1 MPTFADLLCV
11 AETDDAA
18 RHVDLYPDFMQG
30 RTVYGG
36 LLGALCVRSMR
47 RHVSEDRPLRSLM
60 IALAGPVGEGSAEL
74 DSAVLRVGRA
84 LTQVRAHIL
93 QRGSIAVTAL
103 ASFGGRRPSSLE
115 HEAQEA
121 TPRVAVAELAEF
133 PYAEGLA
140 PAFSQHFEYRWPD
153 DAMPYSG
160 RGTGIT
166 EGWLRFR
173 SPIPA
178 AEPFL
183 VALGDAWPAPA
194 MPMLDQLEAV
204 STVTW
209 SLELMPRPDYQSAD
223 GWWSARARLE
233 RAEDG
238 YTNQETR
245 YWDERGRL
253 ALISRQVV
261 AVYGS

>member
-1 MPTFADLLCV
+1 MPTFADLLCP

-18 RHVDLYPDFMQG
+18 RQVDVRPDFMQG
-30 RTVYGG
+30 RTVHGG

-47 RHVSEDRPLRSLM
+47 RQVTEDRPLRSLM
-60 IALAGPVGEGSAEL
+60 VSLAGPVGEGRVEL
-74 DSAVLRVGRA
+74 DSAVLRAGRA
-84 LTQVRAHIL
+84 LTHVRADVL
-93 QRGSIAVTAL
+93 QHGAIAAAAL

-115 HEAQEA
+115 REAEEA
-121 TPRVAVAELAEF
+121 TPRVAPAELAEF
-133 PYAEGLA
+133 PYAEGIA

-153 DAMPYSG
+153 DAMPFSG
-160 RGTGIT
+160 RGTGVT
-166 EGWLRFR
+166 EGWLRLR

-183 VALGDAWPAPA
+183 VALGDAWPAAA
-194 MPMLDQLEAV
+194 MPMLTRLEAV

-209 SLELMPRPDYQSAD
+209 SLEVMPRPDYPSAD
-223 GWWSARARLE
+223 GWWLARARVE

-238 YTNQETR
+238 YSHQETR